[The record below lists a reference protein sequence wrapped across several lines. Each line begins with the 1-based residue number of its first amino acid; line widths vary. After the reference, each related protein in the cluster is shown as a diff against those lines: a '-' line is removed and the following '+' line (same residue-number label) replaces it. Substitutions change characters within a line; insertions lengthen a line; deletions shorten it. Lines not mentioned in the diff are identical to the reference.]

1 MIQPPQAGIAALP
14 QQAAPGQSQ
23 GIQAA
28 LPQMKPQPGGPTT
41 APQAFI
47 GPLTQQNVP
56 QLLQEFNNPQSQY
69 PKFAVLA
76 AMKERQEKDRM
87 RQAIQGQGAMQQAQQ
102 QRGTVAQDVL
112 AQAQMGQQPPPVMA
126 AQGGMMQGYASG
138 GPVAFAGGGA
148 PDVETYRQ
156 KIDEYR
162 QAVNQLRAATQSGD
176 AASAAM
182 YAQKVQGLRSALEP
196 GLMEAAQYRTSRA
209 QAPEYVAR
217 LLESGIPDMPADYGN
232 EGLRKP
238 MPFPGMP
245 APSAPPGAPP
255 GAPRRPP
262 GVPSVPSGVPP
273 QAAAAG
279 IQALSTAPPTEDAVQ
294 RLIAKQV
301 ADAQARQA
309 AGQPPELVAAN
320 KGIAALAEES
330 IAAQRAEA
338 EEFKRE
344 RLAAQAAAQAR
355 RERGPTAQELFA
367 LAGGIDTRKGAGVG
381 SLARAASGVLGGR
394 EAAAEAARKEDI
406 LTQRDQRGMQANIRQ
421 AQMLER
427 VRKQQLAKGEFEAA
441 AKTQAQIDALLMGGA
456 KYGVEREDVAAKRGF
471 DERELAQRAQLE
483 REKMAASAAVARIQA
498 AARNDPQSKEALAM
512 ARVQAAINSS
522 PMLKALAEKAK
533 FDPKAAAEYAA
544 EEERLYL
551 RLAPELLS
559 GAGTPGSVP
568 PPGAVKVKP
577 SGQ

>member
-1 MIQPPQAGIAALP
+1 MIQQPQAGIAALP

-28 LPQMKPQPGGPTT
+28 LPQMKPQPGGPTS

-47 GPLTQQNVP
+47 GPLTQQDVP

-102 QRGTVAQDVL
+102 QRGTVADDVL

-126 AQGGMMQGYASG
+126 AQGGMMRGYASG
-138 GPVAFAGGGA
+138 GPVAFAEGGVSQEFGDSPEALAMDELRVREAQIAKKRAEDRARYEFLKNAA
-148 PDVETYRQ
+148 PEV
-156 KIDEYR
+156 
-162 QAVNQLRAATQSGD
+162 AARMAAENPELLPPSPSA
-176 AASAAM
+176 AASVATRVGTE
-182 YAQKVQGLRSALEP
+182 KG
-196 GLMEAAQYRTSRA
+196 RA
-209 QAPEYVAR
+209 TN
-217 LLESGIPDMPADYGN
+217 LTGDMRPTT
-232 EGLRKP
+232 LP
-238 MPFPGMP
+238 
-245 APSAPPGAPP
+245 PS
-255 GAPRRPP
+255 APRRPP
-262 GVPSVPSGVPP
+262 GGPAVPSQPAP
-273 QAAAAG
+273 AG
-279 IQALSTAPPTEDAVQ
+279 IQALSAAPPTEDAVQ
-294 RLIAKQV
+294 RLVAEQV
-301 ADAQARQA
+301 AAARARQA

-338 EEFKRE
+338 EELKRE

-355 RERGPTAQELFA
+355 KERGLTAKEWFD
-367 LAGGIDTRKGAGVG
+367 LANFSTRRGEGVG

-406 LTQRDQRGMQANIRQ
+406 LAQREQRGMQGNIRQ
-421 AQMLER
+421 AQMLEM
-427 VRKQQLAKGEFEAA
+427 VRKQQLAKGDFEEA

-456 KYGVEREDVAAKRGF
+456 KYGVERGDVAAKRGF
-471 DERELAQRAQLE
+471 DERELAQRATLE
-483 REKMAASAAVARIQA
+483 REKMAASASVARIQA
-498 AARNDPQSKEALAM
+498 AARNDPQSKEAFAM
-512 ARVQAAINSS
+512 TRVQAAINSS

-544 EEERLYL
+544 EEQRLY
-551 RLAPELLS
+551 RQLAPDLLQKDS
-559 GAGTPGSVP
+559 APA
-568 PPGAVKVKP
+568 PGAALKYNPATGKIE
-577 SGQ
+577 